1 MGVETYDAVTNQTF
15 LMHAGL
21 LWTISDFPAL
31 AILSGLSTKGKWA
44 CPIGNHN
51 TCSKYLK
58 HSQKMCYMGHRDFSP
73 HDHPYR
79 RDKKSFNGKEE
90 HKVAQTSL

>member
-1 MGVETYDAVTNQTF
+1 MGVETYNVVTNQTF
-15 LMHAGL
+15 MMRAFL

-31 AILSGLSTKGKWA
+31 AMLSRWITKGKWSYPT
-44 CPIGNHN
+44 CNHN

-58 HSQKMCYMGHRDFSP
+58 HSHKMCYMGHRDFLP

-90 HKVAQTSL
+90 HKVAPTPL